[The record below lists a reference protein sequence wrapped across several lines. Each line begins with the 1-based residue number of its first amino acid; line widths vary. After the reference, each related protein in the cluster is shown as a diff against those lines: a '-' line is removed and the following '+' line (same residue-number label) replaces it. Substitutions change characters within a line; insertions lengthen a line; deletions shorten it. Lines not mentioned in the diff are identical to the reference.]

1 MYKKVFWG
9 QPEHIGEELWDCLA
23 TGKGDMEEQPQ
34 SKMVILLV
42 VVQAQDADMV
52 TSSLRKYGV
61 VAFELSSTGAFL
73 GRKNVTLLIPVE
85 TTNVELV
92 LSELK
97 RNCRQRIEYVS
108 MPIEGQ
114 PLPIPSPI
122 PITGGGAPIFIREL
136 DKYMEVLQ

>member
-1 MYKKVFWG
+1 VSWEQLERIFG
-9 QPEHIGEELWDCLA
+9 HIWECEVKR
-23 TGKGDMEEQPQ
+23 KGNMEDQNQ

-42 VVQAQDADMV
+42 VLQAQDADMV
-52 TSSLRKYGV
+52 TSSLQKYGV

-73 GRKNVTLLIPVE
+73 GRKNITLLIPVE
-85 TTNVELV
+85 TNNVELV

-122 PITGGGAPIFIREL
+122 PITVGGATIFILEIDQYL
-136 DKYMEVLQ
+136 EVLQ

>member
-1 MYKKVFWG
+1 MLIARK
-9 QPEHIGEELWDCLA
+9 A
-23 TGKGDMEEQPQ
+23 DMEDQNQ

-42 VVQAQDADMV
+42 VLQAQDADLV
-52 TSSLRKYGV
+52 TSSLRKFGIAAY
-61 VAFELSSTGAFL
+61 ELSSTGAFL

-92 LSELK
+92 LSDLK
-97 RNCRQRIEYVS
+97 RNCRQRIEYIS

-122 PITGGGAPIFIREL
+122 PITVGGATIFILEIDQYL
-136 DKYMEVLQ
+136 EVLQ

>member
-1 MYKKVFWG
+1 
-9 QPEHIGEELWDCLA
+9 
-23 TGKGDMEEQPQ
+23 MEFQDQ
-34 SKMVILLV
+34 SKPVILLV
-42 VVQAQDADMV
+42 VLQAQDADLV
-52 TSSLRKYGV
+52 TTSLRRSAIP
-61 VAFELSSTGAFL
+61 AFELSSTGAFL

-85 TTNVELV
+85 AANVELV

-122 PITGGGAPIFIREL
+122 PITVGGATIFILEIDQYL
-136 DKYMEVLQ
+136 EVLQ

>member
-1 MYKKVFWG
+1 
-9 QPEHIGEELWDCLA
+9 
-23 TGKGDMEEQPQ
+23 MEDQDQ
-34 SKMVILLV
+34 SNMVILLAV
-42 VVQAQDADMV
+42 LQAQDAELA
-52 TSSLRKYGV
+52 TRGLKKYGISGFV
-61 VAFELSSTGAFL
+61 LSSTGAFL
-73 GRKNVTLLIPVE
+73 GRKNVTLLIPVQ

-122 PITGGGAPIFIREL
+122 PITVGGATIFILEIDQYL
-136 DKYMEVLQ
+136 EVLQ

>member
-1 MYKKVFWG
+1 
-9 QPEHIGEELWDCLA
+9 
-23 TGKGDMEEQPQ
+23 MEIKNQ
-34 SKMVILLV
+34 SNMVILLAV
-42 VVQAQDADMV
+42 LQAQDADLV
-52 TSSLRKYGV
+52 TSALRKFGV
-61 VAFELSSTGAFL
+61 PAFELSSTGAFL
-73 GRKNVTLLIPVE
+73 GRKNVTLLLPVE

-122 PITGGGAPIFIREL
+122 PITVGGATIFILEIEQYL
-136 DKYMEVLQ
+136 EVMQ

>member
-1 MYKKVFWG
+1 MKL
-9 QPEHIGEELWDCLA
+9 HD
-23 TGKGDMEEQPQ
+23 Q
-34 SKMVILLV
+34 SEMVILLV
-42 VVQAQDADMV
+42 VVQAQDTDLV
-52 TSSLRKYGV
+52 TASLRKFGV
-61 VAFELSSTGAFL
+61 AAYELSSTGAFL

-85 TTNVELV
+85 TGNVELV

-122 PITGGGAPIFIREL
+122 PITVGGATIFILEIDQYL
-136 DKYMEVLQ
+136 EVLQ